1 MPIITVTVLQYR
13 PGARLRAFANMGRVM
28 MKPFVAE
35 GLTFHK
41 LLGSGHNLGLMPNF
55 STYVFL
61 GVWDTETQ
69 AEQFLASAQF
79 EILTQGTD
87 DVSTLYLEPYQ
98 AHGSWDGVNPFSV
111 SSDQSRRGTAAVSSN
126 GSTSRKPSGSLVAV
140 LTRATIRPGAL
151 FEFWRNVPAVRQKM
165 ADHKDNLLFAIG
177 VGEKPV
183 VQQCTI
189 SVWRS
194 SEAINQFAYRQS
206 GHKEVVRESRTR
218 HWFNEDLFAR
228 FRVRKVSGSM
238 GLYLN
243 GISPETAKHE
253 T

>member
-1 MPIITVTVLQYR
+1 MPIVTVTVLHYR
-13 PGARLRAFANMGRVM
+13 PAARFRAFANMGRVM

-35 GLTFHK
+35 GLTFQK
-41 LLGSGHNLGLMPNF
+41 LLGSGHNFGLMPNF
-55 STYVFL
+55 STYIFM
-61 GVWDTETQ
+61 GVWDTEMQ
-69 AEQFLASAQF
+69 AEQFLSSTQL
-79 EILTQGTD
+79 EILTQGTT

-98 AHGSWDGVNPFSV
+98 AHGSWDGVNPFS
-111 SSDQSRRGTAAVSSN
+111 
-126 GSTSRKPSGSLVAV
+126 PSAPSPSPQAPIAV

-228 FRVRKVSGSM
+228 FTLRKVSGSM

-243 GISPETAKHE
+243 GLSLETAKHE